1 MNILY
6 LGQDNEVANTLE
18 NISPSLLI
26 VDSPIRLLK
35 MKTALAKIDLVVA
48 DKFQKGIA
56 AGQFVAWY
64 QKNEL
69 LGSGV
74 ISA

>member
-48 DKFQKGIA
+48 DKFQKGINISKLP
-56 AGQFVAWY
+56 FV
-64 QKNEL
+64 L
-69 LGSGV
+69 
-74 ISA
+74 I